1 MIKICFVCLGNIC
14 RSPMAEYMMK
24 CLLKEK
30 REDLHYYITSR
41 GTSSEEDGND
51 LYPPAKRILG
61 LHGIEYDKH
70 VAKKVVKEDYDKF
83 DFFVCMEKSNMNSL
97 FRIFQIEDSSKIIL
111 LLDRDIR
118 DPWYT
123 RDFETTYQDIYRGI
137 VSLYE
142 KLSIR

>member
-24 CLLKEK
+24 SFLKK
-30 REDLHYYITSR
+30 RGEDINYYITSR

-51 LYPPAKRILG
+51 LYPPVKRILG

-70 VAKKVVKEDYDKF
+70 VAKKIVKEDYYKYDY
-83 DFFVCMEKSNMNSL
+83 FVCMEMSNKESL
-97 FRIFQIEDSSKIIL
+97 LRIFQVEDSSKIIL
-111 LLDRDIR
+111 LLDRDIS

-123 RDFETTYQDIYRGI
+123 RDFESAFRDIDIGI
-137 VSLYE
+137 ISLY
-142 KLSIR
+142 KK